1 MHLGLLH
8 VIACLSASFLSI
20 AESFAPLLCGRT
32 AVPRLKDIQVV
43 FTFLVTVSK
52 AAVNI
57 LIEKVLGEH
66 KFHFS

>member
-20 AESFAPLLCGRT
+20 AESFSPLLCGRT

-66 KFHFS
+66 KFHS